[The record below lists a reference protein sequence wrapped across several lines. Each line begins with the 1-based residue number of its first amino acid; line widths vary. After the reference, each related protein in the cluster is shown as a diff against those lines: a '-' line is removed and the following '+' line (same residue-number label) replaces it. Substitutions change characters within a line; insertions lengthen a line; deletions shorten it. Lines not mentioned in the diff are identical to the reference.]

1 MKKTKLFSMVIISLL
16 LAFTVAGCGGGSSGG
31 SSSGSQ
37 SSGSKETVFEF
48 YNKVQLDQTKAQV
61 DAELGVTP
69 QKSTQMENIYVY
81 VNEDTGFGVSVMYNE
96 NGLATS
102 KTLFYPT
109 AEELAFLTTK
119 AVTQEQADK
128 IADGASYEEVKT
140 ALGGDGIETS
150 ATQIP
155 FDDNKVSTI
164 RIWVNK
170 DGSMIQAVFGT
181 DGTTN
186 NVMFFD

>member
-1 MKKTKLFSMVIISLL
+1 MKKVKLFSMVIISLL
-16 LAFTVAGCGGGSSGG
+16 LVLTVAGCGGNSGG

-37 SSGSKETVFEF
+37 SSSSKETVFEF
-48 YNKVQLDQTKAQV
+48 YDKVQLDQTKEQI

-69 QKSTQMENIYVY
+69 TESTQMENIFVY
-81 VNEDTGFGVSVMYNE
+81 VNEDTGYGVSVLFNE

-109 AEELAFLTTK
+109 AEELAFLTAK
-119 AVTQEQADK
+119 AVTQEQADS
-128 IADGASYEEVKT
+128 IPDGATYEEVKT
-140 ALGGDGIETS
+140 ILGEDGIETS

-155 FDDNKVSTI
+155 FDDNKVSYI
-164 RIWVNK
+164 KIWVNK
-170 DGSMIQAVFGT
+170 DGSMLQAVFLT
-181 DGTTN
+181 DGTTS

>member
-1 MKKTKLFSMVIISLL
+1 MKKRKLFSAAIIGFLVVLMVS
-16 LAFTVAGCGGGSSGG
+16 GCGGNSGG
-31 SSSGSQ
+31 SNSESQ

-69 QKSTQMENIYVY
+69 QESTQMENIFVY

-102 KTLFYPT
+102 KTLTYPNV
-109 AEELAFLTTK
+109 EDLAFLTPKT
-119 AVTQEQADK
+119 VTQEQADS
-128 IADGASYEEVKT
+128 IPDGATYDEIKSI
-140 ALGGDGIETS
+140 LGEDGIETS

-155 FDDNKVSTI
+155 FDDNKVSYI
-164 RIWVNK
+164 RIWANK
-170 DGSMIQAVFGT
+170 DGSMLQTVFLT

>member
-155 FDDNKVSTI
+155 FDDNKISTI